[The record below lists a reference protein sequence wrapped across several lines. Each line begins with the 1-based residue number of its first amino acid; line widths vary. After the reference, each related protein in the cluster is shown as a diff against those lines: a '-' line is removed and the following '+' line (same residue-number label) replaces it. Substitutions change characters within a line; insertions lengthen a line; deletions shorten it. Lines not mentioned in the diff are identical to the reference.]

1 METEIRKWA
10 YDMLKDV
17 KAGVQAPVVH
27 RPHAVL
33 DDTLV
38 PTFKENK
45 VTVLE
50 DRSQLD
56 DLLAFEGD
64 DICIFTF
71 STSVDDNLNRLV
83 IELFATLAVEVRK
96 NTKRFKFV
104 AYDLN
109 SLGPHNQL
117 EISHPSV
124 FLSPGNQRDKKPRVY
139 RGDSSAEQIAEW
151 FKTHAHNQYQ
161 MKTKNLD
168 M

>member
-1 METEIRKWA
+1 M
-10 YDMLKDV
+10 
-17 KAGVQAPVVH
+17 H
-27 RPHAVL
+27 RPHPVN

-38 PTFKENK
+38 PTFKAGK

-50 DRSQLD
+50 ERSQLD
-56 DLLAFEGD
+56 DMLSFEGD

-71 STSVDDNLNRLV
+71 STTIDDDLNRMV
-83 IELFATLAVEVRK
+83 IDMFANLAAEVRK
-96 NTKRFKFV
+96 NTKRLKFV

-109 SLGPHNQL
+109 TLGPHDSL

-124 FLSPGNQRDKKPRVY
+124 FLSPGNQRDKKPRIF
-139 RGDSSAEQIAEW
+139 RGDSGAETIAEW
-151 FKTHAHNQYQ
+151 LKTHSSNQFK